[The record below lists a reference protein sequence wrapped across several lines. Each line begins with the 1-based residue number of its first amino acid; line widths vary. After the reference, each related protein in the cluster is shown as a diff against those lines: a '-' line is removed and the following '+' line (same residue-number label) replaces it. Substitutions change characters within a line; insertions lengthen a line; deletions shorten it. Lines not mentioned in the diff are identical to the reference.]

1 VATKKSQILEEIRQ
15 RKPLPSRSAE
25 ALLGL
30 MKTADL
36 VNRRFASVV
45 EPAGIS
51 GQQYNVL
58 RILRGSGKDGLP
70 TLEVAS
76 RLIEQTPGIT
86 RLLDRLEAKKWIRRE
101 RCPRD
106 RRQVLCWITPSGLDL
121 LAGLEQAV
129 LDFDREV
136 LGQLSGA
143 DLRELI
149 RILDRIRKLA

>member
-1 VATKKSQILEEIRQ
+1 
-15 RKPLPSRSAE
+15 
-25 ALLGL
+25 

-58 RILRGSGKDGLP
+58 RILRGSGKEGLP

-101 RCPRD
+101 RCPSD

>member
-1 VATKKSQILEEIRQ
+1 
-15 RKPLPSRSAE
+15 
-25 ALLGL
+25 

>member
-1 VATKKSQILEEIRQ
+1 
-15 RKPLPSRSAE
+15 
-25 ALLGL
+25 

-101 RCPRD
+101 RCPSD